1 MTDKSVSDLRIKIL
15 SALSDPTRLELLE
28 YLSEGERCVCE
39 ILPAFQRSQSTISKH
54 LNILYEADILE
65 RKIDGKRTLYR
76 IKDPQVFDLIRLVDS
91 MALRQISAAGRGG
104 KDSREIIEQREMIL
118 TVTYTIMAALQ
129 AGLST
134 LMEYLSAH
142 VLTCLIPAFFIAG
155 GIAALLKTEMVL
167 KYFGA
172 DAPKWICYSVAA
184 TSGTILAVCSCTI
197 LPMFAGIEKK
207 GAGIGPATAF
217 LFSGPAINLLAIVL
231 TARVLGLDLGI
242 ARAVAAV
249 SMAVIIGLIMAA
261 IFERNRK
268 CKISSNNAPAQ
279 ATMETTEPQESGR
292 TERISILF
300 LGLLIGVLL
309 SATSKLEFAL
319 KWTIVAAFVAAA
331 AYVLIR
337 YFSSDEKSAFFSE
350 TWSLT
355 KKIFPLLVI
364 GTFITG
370 IIGYFMPT
378 ELLRTYLG
386 SNSFLSCFTASII
399 GALLYMPTLLEVPI
413 VGTLFG
419 YSSGITAAGPA
430 LSLLLAGPSL
440 SLPSMIVITRIIGLK
455 KGGVYFSLVVIASTL
470 MGMLYGAIVS

>member
-1 MTDKSVSDLRIKIL
+1 ML
-15 SALSDPTRLELLE
+15 
-28 YLSEGERCVCE
+28 
-39 ILPAFQRSQSTISKH
+39 
-54 LNILYEADILE
+54 
-65 RKIDGKRTLYR
+65 
-76 IKDPQVFDLIRLVDS
+76 
-91 MALRQISAAGRGG
+91 
-104 KDSREIIEQREMIL
+104 
-118 TVTYTIMAALQ
+118 
-129 AGLST
+129 
-134 LMEYLSAH
+134 EYLSAH

-155 GIAALLKTEMVL
+155 AIAALLKTEMVL
-167 KYFGA
+167 KYFGK
-172 DAPKWICYSVAA
+172 DAPKWLCYSVAA

-242 ARAVAAV
+242 ARAIAAV

-261 IFERNRK
+261 IFERSSKK
-268 CKISSNNAPAQ
+268 CEIPSNNAPIQAAQ
-279 ATMETTEPQESGR
+279 ETTEPQVGQ
-292 TERISILF
+292 TERISVLF
-300 LGLLIGVLL
+300 IALLIGVLL
-309 SATSKLEFAL
+309 SATSKLEFSI
-319 KWTIVAAFVAAA
+319 KWTVVAAFIVAAAFI
-331 AYVLIR
+331 LTK
-337 YFSSDEKSAFFSE
+337 YFSTEEKSAFFGE

-378 ELLRTYLG
+378 DLLRTLLG
-386 SNSFLSCFTASII
+386 SNSFLSCFTASIV

-419 YSSGITAAGPA
+419 YSTGITAAGPA
-430 LSLLLAGPSL
+430 LSLLLAGPTL
-440 SLPSMIVITRIIGLK
+440 SLPSMIVITRIIGPK
-455 KGGVYFSLVVIASTL
+455 KGAVYFSLVVIASTL

>member
-1 MTDKSVSDLRIKIL
+1 M
-15 SALSDPTRLELLE
+15 
-28 YLSEGERCVCE
+28 
-39 ILPAFQRSQSTISKH
+39 
-54 LNILYEADILE
+54 
-65 RKIDGKRTLYR
+65 
-76 IKDPQVFDLIRLVDS
+76 
-91 MALRQISAAGRGG
+91 
-104 KDSREIIEQREMIL
+104 
-118 TVTYTIMAALQ
+118 VTYTITAALQ
-129 AGLST
+129 AGLTT
-134 LMEYLSAH
+134 LLGYLSAH

-167 KYFGA
+167 KYFGK
-172 DAPKWICYSVAA
+172 DAPKWLCYSVAA

-242 ARAVAAV
+242 ARAIAAV

-261 IFERNRK
+261 IFERSPEK
-268 CKISSNNAPAQ
+268 CEIPPNNAPAQ
-279 ATMETTEPQESGR
+279 AIQATTETQKSGR
-292 TERISILF
+292 TERIAVLF
-300 LGLLIGVLL
+300 LALLIGVLL
-309 SATSKLEFAL
+309 SATSQLEFML
-319 KWTIVAAFVAAA
+319 KWTIVAAFIAAA
-331 AYVLIR
+331 AFVLTR
-337 YFSSDEKSAFFSE
+337 YFSSEEKSAFFSE

-370 IIGYFMPT
+370 VIGYFMPT

-399 GALLYMPTLLEVPI
+399 GALLYMPTLLEVPV

-419 YSSGITAAGPA
+419 YSTGVTAPGPA

-440 SLPSMIVITRIIGLK
+440 SLPSMIVITRVIGLK
-455 KGGVYFSLVVIASTL
+455 KGGVYITLVVIVSTL
-470 MGMLYGAIVS
+470 VGMIYGAIVGMNIG

>member
-1 MTDKSVSDLRIKIL
+1 M
-15 SALSDPTRLELLE
+15 
-28 YLSEGERCVCE
+28 
-39 ILPAFQRSQSTISKH
+39 
-54 LNILYEADILE
+54 
-65 RKIDGKRTLYR
+65 
-76 IKDPQVFDLIRLVDS
+76 
-91 MALRQISAAGRGG
+91 
-104 KDSREIIEQREMIL
+104 
-118 TVTYTIMAALQ
+118 VTYTIMAALQ
-129 AGLST
+129 AGLTT
-134 LMEYLSAH
+134 LLEYLSAH

-167 KYFGA
+167 KYFGK
-172 DAPKWICYSVAA
+172 DAPKWLCYSVAA

-242 ARAVAAV
+242 ARAIAAV

-261 IFERNRK
+261 IFERSPEK
-268 CKISSNNAPAQ
+268 CEIPRNDTPAQ
-279 ATMETTEPQESGR
+279 AVQLTTEPQKSDR
-292 TERISILF
+292 TERIAILF
-300 LGLLIGVLL
+300 LALLIGVLL
-309 SATSKLEFAL
+309 SATSQLEFML
-319 KWTIVAAFVAAA
+319 KWTIVAAFIAAA
-331 AYVLIR
+331 AFVLTR
-337 YFSSDEKSAFFSE
+337 YFSSEEKSAFFNE

-370 IIGYFMPT
+370 VIGYFMPT

-419 YSSGITAAGPA
+419 YSTGVTAPGPA

-440 SLPSMIVITRIIGLK
+440 SLPSMIVITRVIGLK
-455 KGGVYFSLVVIASTL
+455 KSSVYITLVVIVSTL
-470 MGMLYGAIVS
+470 VGMLYGAIVS

>member
-1 MTDKSVSDLRIKIL
+1 
-15 SALSDPTRLELLE
+15 
-28 YLSEGERCVCE
+28 
-39 ILPAFQRSQSTISKH
+39 
-54 LNILYEADILE
+54 
-65 RKIDGKRTLYR
+65 
-76 IKDPQVFDLIRLVDS
+76 
-91 MALRQISAAGRGG
+91 
-104 KDSREIIEQREMIL
+104 MIL

-129 AGLST
+129 AGLQT

-268 CKISSNNAPAQ
+268 CEISSNNATTQ
-279 ATMETTEPQESGR
+279 ATMETTELQESGR

-350 TWSLT
+350 TWSLA
-355 KKIFPLLVI
+355 KKIFPLLVV

-370 IIGYFMPT
+370 IIGYFMPV

-386 SNSFLSCFTASII
+386 SNSFWSCFIASIV

-455 KGGVYFSLVVIASTL
+455 KGGVYISLVVIVSTIV
-470 MGMLYGAIVS
+470 GMLYGAIVG